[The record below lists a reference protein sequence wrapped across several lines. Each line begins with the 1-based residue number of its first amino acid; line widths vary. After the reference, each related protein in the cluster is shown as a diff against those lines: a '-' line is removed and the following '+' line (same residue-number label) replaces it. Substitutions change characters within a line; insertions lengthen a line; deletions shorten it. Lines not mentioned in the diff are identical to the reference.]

1 MALTAK
7 TPSTVAGDDVIDGN
21 AGADELSGD
30 KGDDSITSS
39 SDEASMASGGEGDD
53 TITLTSAVDIADE
66 KAHTVVGGA
75 VMTKSLLR
83 ALKRVKLTV
92 AAKIRITPLLTTP
105 QFSSTPLEN
114 SSKAMILLTK
124 SP

>member
-1 MALTAK
+1 MKHQWLLAVK
-7 TPSTVAGDDVIDGN
+7 VMTPS
-21 AGADELSGD
+21 LS
-30 KGDDSITSS
+30 
-39 SDEASMASGGEGDD
+39 
-53 TITLTSAVDIADE
+53 SAVDIADE

-75 VMTKSLLR
+75 GNDAITVAGSQT
-83 ALKRVKLTV
+83 VKLTV
-92 AAKIRITPLLTTP
+92 AKIRITPLLTTP